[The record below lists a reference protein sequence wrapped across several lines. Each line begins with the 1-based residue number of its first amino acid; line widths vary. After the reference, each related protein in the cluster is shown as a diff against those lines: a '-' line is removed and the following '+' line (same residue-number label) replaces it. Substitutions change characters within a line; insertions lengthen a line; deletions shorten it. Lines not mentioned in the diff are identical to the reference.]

1 MEGTGETE
9 TSECGLVL
17 RSIGYKSTC
26 IEEGAVPFDPRR
38 GVVPNVD
45 GRVTEANDDASG
57 VGGKLYCAGW
67 LATGP
72 RGVIVDTMTESY
84 RVAEAVLED
93 VRSGAVGGSPSFSAD
108 WLRDELGGGRQVVD
122 WEGWGRRD
130 AEERARGERRGKRRE
145 KITDVAEMLE
155 VAGRKQ

>member
-1 MEGTGETE
+1 MSSENQTVEGTGETV

-17 RSIGYKSTC
+17 RSIGYRSTC
-26 IEEGAVPFDPRR
+26 IEEGAVPFDPKK

-45 GRVTEANDDASG
+45 GRVTTEANDDDAGG

-84 RVAEAVLED
+84 RQ
-93 VRSGAVGGSPSFSAD
+93 GF
-108 WLRDELGGGRQVVD
+108 
-122 WEGWGRRD
+122 
-130 AEERARGERRGKRRE
+130 KHYF
-145 KITDVAEMLE
+145 
-155 VAGRKQ
+155 